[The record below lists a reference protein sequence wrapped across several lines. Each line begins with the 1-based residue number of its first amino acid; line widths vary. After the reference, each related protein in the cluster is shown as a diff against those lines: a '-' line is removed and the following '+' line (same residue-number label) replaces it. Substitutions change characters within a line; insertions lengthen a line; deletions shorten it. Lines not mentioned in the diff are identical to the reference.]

1 LTRKEFSQITFGEYL
16 EREYAFFFKHE
27 MELHRTRFT
36 LLANCE
42 KGTTLKDVMSLPL
55 YDRFLEDGSSAIIE
69 INPIPLK
76 DRKTA
81 SELIDEFNY

>member
-1 LTRKEFSQITFGEYL
+1 
-16 EREYAFFFKHE
+16 
-27 MELHRTRFT
+27 
-36 LLANCE
+36 
-42 KGTTLKDVMSLPL
+42 LPL